1 MPAPP
6 PSVWRGLHPSTGA
19 LFERLVRGS
28 FTRQHSVQHL
38 EGSTFVMFDNQS
50 GKELSRLLAVD
61 LATGLET
68 TVFPNANTPTN
79 LHLYSRVAG
88 NVSVSPDRRRAVVS
102 YSNAGG
108 EASWK
113 VEIERRQEV
122 ENAMTAGTALPAAGR
137 AGMQVRPR

>member
-1 MPAPP
+1 MPTPP
-6 PSVWRGLHPSTGA
+6 PSVWRGLRTSTGA
-19 LFERLVRGS
+19 LFGRLVRGS

-68 TVFPNANTPTN
+68 TVFPNANTPAN
-79 LHLYSRVAG
+79 PHLYSRVAG

-108 EASWK
+108 EALWK

-122 ENAMTAGTALPAAGR
+122 GT
-137 AGMQVRPR
+137 Q